1 MSIEINNKDKIKIY
15 VSNAWD
21 ISSSIDSKNLIC
33 ISEDLQDCVRDIT
46 DSIDLNN
53 RQDIKLIEMSARI
66 NSNVLDLIVANKRL
80 MDNIAE
86 FRKLDK
92 MGLI

>member
-1 MSIEINNKDKIKIY
+1 MSKKEQIKIQ
-15 VSNAWD
+15 VANAWG
-21 ISSSIDSKNLIC
+21 ISSKIDGKNLIC
-33 ISEDLQDCVRDIT
+33 ISEDLQEAIREIT
-46 DSIDLNN
+46 DSIDLDNKQN
-53 RQDIKLIEMSARI
+53 IKLIEMSARI

-86 FRKLDK
+86 FKKLDK

>member
-1 MSIEINNKDKIKIY
+1 MAEINNKDKIKIY

-46 DSIDLNN
+46 DSIDLNS